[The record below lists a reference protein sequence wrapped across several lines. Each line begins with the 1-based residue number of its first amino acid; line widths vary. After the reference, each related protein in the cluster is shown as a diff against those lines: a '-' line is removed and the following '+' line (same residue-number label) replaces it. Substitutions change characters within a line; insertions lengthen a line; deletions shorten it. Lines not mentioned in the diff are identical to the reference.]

1 MAGGGGLWKRFGW
14 NKKKKRRK
22 NTRLRHGWHGK
33 IVGSA
38 SPLLLPALDCQGGAI
53 GAVLAAATIL
63 CDGFL
68 LGKVNSLA
76 GSAIEP
82 PRTHF
87 PSLKLPLSGRH

>member
-1 MAGGGGLWKRFGW
+1 MAG
-14 NKKKKRRK
+14 
-22 NTRLRHGWHGK
+22 TGK
-33 IVGSA
+33 ISQSIGSA